1 MDRSAIL
8 DRIVPLAS
16 WARTGPRRSPSISAS
31 IIARP
36 DLVAI
41 DQATE
46 SILIPASCKVLP
58 SRAISLTRCW
68 TILVR

>member
-36 DLVAI
+36 DLVAM

-46 SILIPASCKVLP
+46 SILIPASCSTLP
-58 SRAISLTRCW
+58 SRAISLTRCR
-68 TILVR
+68 TTLVR

>member
-1 MDRSAIL
+1 MARSGIL
-8 DRIVPLAS
+8 ARIRPLAS

-41 DQATE
+41 EQATE
-46 SILIPASCKVLP
+46 SILIPASLN
-58 SRAISLTRCW
+58 
-68 TILVR
+68 